1 MASKRPLLVAFAAMI
16 AALAAIQIISMGK
29 VRKNELI
36 GFAAEPV
43 MFSPVMLNR
52 IYSDVDYK
60 SDPPLSPCA
69 YLSEGVYYEHSYIY
83 PREDFVQDCV
93 TLCNK
98 FWAVESKALCDPKL
112 FVQDWEAYANNCCR
126 DYGTCRIN
134 ALEMNLHYDKV
145 SCTVHL

>member
-1 MASKRPLLVAFAAMI
+1 MSIPTFIPEDNCEESEMASKRPLLVAFAAMI

-69 YLSEGVYYEHSYIY
+69 V
-83 PREDFVQDCV
+83 R
-93 TLCNK
+93 
-98 FWAVESKALCDPKL
+98 
-112 FVQDWEAYANNCCR
+112 
-126 DYGTCRIN
+126 
-134 ALEMNLHYDKV
+134 
-145 SCTVHL
+145 

>member
-1 MASKRPLLVAFAAMI
+1 MSIPTFIPEDNCEESEMASKRPLLVAFAAMI

-83 PREDFVQDCV
+83 PRGQLRRVRNGIQASASGCV
-93 TLCNK
+93 CSDDRGARRHSDY
-98 FWAVESKALCDPKL
+98 FHGESPKERVDR
-112 FVQDWEAYANNCCR
+112 FC
-126 DYGTCRIN
+126 
-134 ALEMNLHYDKV
+134 
-145 SCTVHL
+145 S